1 MDIIENEK
9 TLISQ
14 IYEED
19 KVNKL
24 LLNFDYKKPRNVS
37 DIYIREQ
44 FKDDLELYNKNFS
57 LKRKDKLYEIKYKQ
71 YSEKY
76 KTLNKNEKNKYTKIF
91 NEELLEFEKN
101 QVIIKKYIF
110 KGADGNIKFR
120 QTGFQLFLSDELIKG
135 LEKGF
140 DVEQITKDSLI
151 KWDRLD
157 LNTKKKYYKN
167 SEDINNIL
175 LISQN
180 YKYINSFL
188 VFIYHQLYKI
198 KSKNI
203 PSLYEL
209 AKLFLH
215 LSTKQKIVYEN
226 YSNEFI
232 ILRFKLRDI
241 YDAIHG
247 IKSKTPSGALRIFLQ
262 EKAINNEIKT
272 IKEGIDLWKILS
284 EDEKENYLNKCHLQ
298 FLAYKYKE
306 FIYKNKRK
314 ELFPKKPMNLFNLY
328 ASMHKDDKIPPGI
341 KAIDYFRN
349 SFNDLSSKNKEKL
362 INQYTTNLEIYKK
375 KIKIFNNKI
384 FDFPKKPKSAFVYYF
399 QERINLLDKEKTNI
413 YPKQLIN
420 IILGE
425 YLNKNFDKEKYIILY
440 EKDKKRFEAEVEEF
454 EKFGYYSKKYE

>member
-9 TLISQ
+9 ALISQ

-44 FKDDLELYNKNFS
+44 FKDDQELYNKNFS
-57 LKRKDKLYEIKYKQ
+57 LKRKDKIYELKYKQ
-71 YSEKY
+71 YSEKF

-140 DVEQITKDSLI
+140 GIEQITKESYI

-209 AKLFLH
+209 AKLFLQ
-215 LSTKQKIVYEN
+215 LSSTQRIIYEN
-226 YSNEFI
+226 YSNEFN

-247 IKSKTPSGALRIFLQ
+247 IIPKTPSGALRIFLQ
-262 EKAINNEIKT
+262 EKAINNEIKS
-272 IKEGIDLWKILS
+272 IKEGIDLWKYLS

-306 FIYKNKRK
+306 LIFNNKISR
-314 ELFPKKPMNLFNLY
+314 FVPKKPKGPFNIY
-328 ASMHKDDKIPPGI
+328 ASMHKDDKIPPGLNTMDYLRKSYNELSTQRI
-341 KAIDYFRN
+341 KGLN
-349 SFNDLSSKNKEKL
+349 
-362 INQYTTNLEIYKK
+362 NQYRKLLDIYKN
-375 KIKIFNNKI
+375 KIKIYNNQV
-384 FDFPKKPKSAFVYYF
+384 FDFPKKPKSDFVYFF
-399 QERINLLDKEKTNI
+399 QEQINI
-413 YPKQLIN
+413 YYKQKTIIYSKQLIKN
-420 IILGE
+420 ILE
-425 YLNKNFDKEKYIILY
+425 YWLKRNFDKEKYFILS
-440 EKDKKRFEAEVEEF
+440 ENDKNRFVAEVEEF
-454 EKFGYYSKKYE
+454 ENFGYYSKNND

>member
-1 MDIIENEK
+1 M
-9 TLISQ
+9 ISQ

-298 FLAYKYKE
+298 FLAYN
-306 FIYKNKRK
+306 FIDK
-314 ELFPKKPMNLFNLY
+314 LY
-328 ASMHKDDKIPPGI
+328 
-341 KAIDYFRN
+341 
-349 SFNDLSSKNKEKL
+349 
-362 INQYTTNLEIYKK
+362 
-375 KIKIFNNKI
+375 
-384 FDFPKKPKSAFVYYF
+384 
-399 QERINLLDKEKTNI
+399 
-413 YPKQLIN
+413 
-420 IILGE
+420 
-425 YLNKNFDKEKYIILY
+425 
-440 EKDKKRFEAEVEEF
+440 
-454 EKFGYYSKKYE
+454 

>member
-9 TLISQ
+9 ALISQ

-44 FKDDLELYNKNFS
+44 FKDDQELYNKNFS

-71 YSEKY
+71 YSEEY
-76 KTLNKNEKNKYTKIF
+76 KTLNKNEKNKYIKIYD
-91 NEELLEFEKN
+91 EEILEFEKN
-101 QVIIKKYIF
+101 KVIIKKYIF

-140 DVEQITKDSLI
+140 DVEHIKKDTLI

-157 LNTKKKYYKN
+157 LNAKKKYYKN

-198 KSKNI
+198 KSSNI

-209 AKLFLH
+209 AKLFLQ
-215 LSTKQKIVYEN
+215 LTVEQRIVYEK
-226 YSNEFI
+226 YSNEFKN
-232 ILRFKLRDI
+232 LRFKLRDI

-247 IKSKTPSGALRIFLQ
+247 ILPKTPSGALRIFLQ
-262 EKAINNEIKT
+262 EKAINNEIKS
-272 IKEGIDLWKILS
+272 IKEGIDLWKHLS
-284 EDEKENYLNKCHLQ
+284 EEEKESYLNKCHLQ
-298 FLAYKYKE
+298 FLAYTT
-306 FIYKNKRK
+306 
-314 ELFPKKPMNLFNLY
+314 
-328 ASMHKDDKIPPGI
+328 KD
-341 KAIDYFRN
+341 
-349 SFNDLSSKNKEKL
+349 L
-362 INQYTTNLEIYKK
+362 
-375 KIKIFNNKI
+375 
-384 FDFPKKPKSAFVYYF
+384 
-399 QERINLLDKEKTNI
+399 
-413 YPKQLIN
+413 
-420 IILGE
+420 
-425 YLNKNFDKEKYIILY
+425 
-440 EKDKKRFEAEVEEF
+440 
-454 EKFGYYSKKYE
+454 

>member
-298 FLAYKYKE
+298 FLAYNIK
-306 FIYKNKRK
+306 
-314 ELFPKKPMNLFNLY
+314 NLFI
-328 ASMHKDDKIPPGI
+328 KI
-341 KAIDYFRN
+341 
-349 SFNDLSSKNKEKL
+349 KEKNCFL
-362 INQYTTNLEIYKK
+362 RSL
-375 KIKIFNNKI
+375 
-384 FDFPKKPKSAFVYYF
+384 
-399 QERINLLDKEKTNI
+399 
-413 YPKQLIN
+413 
-420 IILGE
+420 
-425 YLNKNFDKEKYIILY
+425 
-440 EKDKKRFEAEVEEF
+440 
-454 EKFGYYSKKYE
+454 

>member
-9 TLISQ
+9 ALISQ

-44 FKDDLELYNKNFS
+44 FKDDQELYNKNFS
-57 LKRKDKLYEIKYKQ
+57 LKRKDKIYELKYKQ
-71 YSEKY
+71 YSEKF
-76 KTLNKNEKNKYTKIF
+76 KTLNKNEKNKYTKIL

-140 DVEQITKDSLI
+140 GIEQITKESYI

-209 AKLFLH
+209 AKLFLQ
-215 LSTKQKIVYEN
+215 LSSTQRIIYEN
-226 YSNEFI
+226 YSNEFN

-247 IKSKTPSGALRIFLQ
+247 IIPKTPSGALRIFLQ
-262 EKAINNEIKT
+262 EKAINNEIKS
-272 IKEGIDLWKILS
+272 IKEGIDLWKYLS

-298 FLAYKYKE
+298 FLAYIYSFVILVH
-306 FIYKNKRK
+306 FI
-314 ELFPKKPMNLFNLY
+314 
-328 ASMHKDDKIPPGI
+328 
-341 KAIDYFRN
+341 
-349 SFNDLSSKNKEKL
+349 
-362 INQYTTNLEIYKK
+362 
-375 KIKIFNNKI
+375 
-384 FDFPKKPKSAFVYYF
+384 
-399 QERINLLDKEKTNI
+399 
-413 YPKQLIN
+413 
-420 IILGE
+420 IIL
-425 YLNKNFDKEKYIILY
+425 
-440 EKDKKRFEAEVEEF
+440 
-454 EKFGYYSKKYE
+454 